1 MERFPG
7 NSDKPAGQA
16 IFLRKLGF
24 KRALVLAP
32 HTDDEFGCAGSVC
45 RISEEGTEIFYAA
58 FSTCAE
64 SVPAGFPKD
73 VLAKEVMRSTEALGI
88 PKENVVLFDF
98 RVRYFT
104 SARQDILE
112 ELVRLRKDWSPD
124 LVFAPASSDIHQDH
138 RVIAD
143 ECGRAFKA
151 STILGYELPWNCLR
165 FRHSCFLEIRPEH
178 LERKLQAVACYES
191 QKFRPYADPEFIRSL
206 ARVRGVQA
214 GFQLAETFEVPRLIL

>member
-1 MERFPG
+1 MERSPG
-7 NSDKPAGQA
+7 DAADPVRQA
-16 IFLRKLGF
+16 VSLRPLGF
-24 KRALVLAP
+24 KRVLVLAP
-32 HTDDEFGCAGSVC
+32 HTDDEFGCAGSIC
-45 RISEEGTEIFYAA
+45 RIAEEGAEIFYAA

-73 VLAKEVMRSTEALGI
+73 VLAKEVMKSTEALGI

-112 ELVRLRKDWSPD
+112 ELVRLRKKWAPD

-138 RVIAD
+138 NVVAN
-143 ECGRAFKA
+143 ESGRAFKSA
-151 STILGYELPWNCLR
+151 TILGYELPWNCLR
-165 FRHSCFLEIRPEH
+165 FQHSCFLQITPQH
-178 LERKLQAVACYES
+178 LERKLQAMACYAS
-191 QKFRPYADPEFIRSL
+191 QGFRSYADPQFIRSL

-214 GFQLAETFEVPRLIL
+214 GFQFAETFEVPRLIL